1 MKKKYLVIGIIVLLV
16 SFFFNKYDLINFIHY
31 KQKINS
37 ITYSNKDI
45 KLLKDGIY
53 EGEYNAILIQAK
65 VRILIKDKKIYSI
78 DLVEYH
84 YERGIAAKIIIKD
97 IIKKQKID
105 VDNIAG
111 ATNSSKV
118 IKKAIDNALFK

>member
-84 YERGIAAKIIIKD
+84 HERGIAAKIIIKD